1 MANYSVC
8 GIDCDICK
16 YKEEAGCKG
25 CRVCAPAGECVW
37 GGRCELFDCAAEKN
51 ISHCGLCADFPCEKL
66 KEWAASENPE
76 RIDNLKKLID
86 R

>member
-16 YKEEAGCKG
+16 FKVEQGCKG
-25 CRVCAPAGECVW
+25 CKNIQGNVFW
-37 GGRCELFDCAAEKN
+37 GDCELYQCNESRKQ
-51 ISHCGLCADFPCEKL
+51 SHCGQCPDFPCKTL

-76 RIDNLKKLID
+76 RIDNLRKL
-86 R
+86 